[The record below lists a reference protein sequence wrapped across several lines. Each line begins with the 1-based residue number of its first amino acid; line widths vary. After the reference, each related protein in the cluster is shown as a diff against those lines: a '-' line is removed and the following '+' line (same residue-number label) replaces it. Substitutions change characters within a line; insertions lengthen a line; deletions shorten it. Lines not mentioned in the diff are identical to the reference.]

1 MIRLLDVF
9 FSVIGIL
16 LLSPLLLIIGILIKL
31 TSKGP
36 FLYKQERVGY
46 FNSNFE
52 VLKFRTMKVNSD
64 KLGLLTV
71 GGRDPRITKIG
82 FYLRKYKL
90 DELPQ
95 LFNVLSGKMCLVGP
109 RPEVRKYV
117 NLYTLE
123 QQKILTIK
131 PGITD
136 WASIIYREENSILEK
151 SNDPEADYINVIIPD
166 KIKYNLIFIEKYNSI
181 EYLKIIFVTIWK
193 IINKNKNLTSLWKHL
208 EDGIRK
214 EYSKLLQQITD
225 KNHWDKHTKED
236 NNFADVVQD
245 MHKKSLH
252 ELIQNEN
259 SEFAQYLS
267 AIMFYAKSNFK
278 KVGEALDFLKLAEIE
293 IKFDQVNSSYDLD
306 ALLKSVRN
314 KYEVLDVFVPH
325 TYGWHYNSKPEMT
338 KILNYINLVDKN

>member
-36 FLYKQERVGY
+36 FLYKQVRVGY

-193 IINKNKNLTSLWKHL
+193 IIKKNK
-208 EDGIRK
+208 R
-214 EYSKLLQQITD
+214 
-225 KNHWDKHTKED
+225 
-236 NNFADVVQD
+236 
-245 MHKKSLH
+245 
-252 ELIQNEN
+252 
-259 SEFAQYLS
+259 
-267 AIMFYAKSNFK
+267 
-278 KVGEALDFLKLAEIE
+278 
-293 IKFDQVNSSYDLD
+293 
-306 ALLKSVRN
+306 
-314 KYEVLDVFVPH
+314 
-325 TYGWHYNSKPEMT
+325 
-338 KILNYINLVDKN
+338 

>member
-36 FLYKQERVGY
+36 FLYKQVRVGY

-166 KIKYNLIFIEKYNSI
+166 KIKYNLIFLEKYNSI

-193 IINKNKNLTSLWKHL
+193 IIKKNK
-208 EDGIRK
+208 R
-214 EYSKLLQQITD
+214 
-225 KNHWDKHTKED
+225 
-236 NNFADVVQD
+236 
-245 MHKKSLH
+245 
-252 ELIQNEN
+252 
-259 SEFAQYLS
+259 
-267 AIMFYAKSNFK
+267 
-278 KVGEALDFLKLAEIE
+278 
-293 IKFDQVNSSYDLD
+293 
-306 ALLKSVRN
+306 
-314 KYEVLDVFVPH
+314 
-325 TYGWHYNSKPEMT
+325 
-338 KILNYINLVDKN
+338 

>member
-52 VLKFRTMKVNSD
+52 VLKFRTMKVNSN

-136 WASIIYREENSILEK
+136 WSSIIYREENSILEK
-151 SNDPEADYINVIIPD
+151 SNDPEADYINIIIPD

-193 IINKNKNLTSLWKHL
+193 IIKKNK
-208 EDGIRK
+208 R
-214 EYSKLLQQITD
+214 
-225 KNHWDKHTKED
+225 
-236 NNFADVVQD
+236 
-245 MHKKSLH
+245 
-252 ELIQNEN
+252 
-259 SEFAQYLS
+259 
-267 AIMFYAKSNFK
+267 
-278 KVGEALDFLKLAEIE
+278 
-293 IKFDQVNSSYDLD
+293 
-306 ALLKSVRN
+306 
-314 KYEVLDVFVPH
+314 
-325 TYGWHYNSKPEMT
+325 
-338 KILNYINLVDKN
+338 

>member
-16 LLSPLLLIIGILIKL
+16 LLSPLLLIIGILIKF

-136 WASIIYREENSILEK
+136 WSSIIYREENSILEK
-151 SNDPEADYINVIIPD
+151 SNDPEADYINIIIPD

-193 IINKNKNLTSLWKHL
+193 IIKKNK
-208 EDGIRK
+208 R
-214 EYSKLLQQITD
+214 
-225 KNHWDKHTKED
+225 
-236 NNFADVVQD
+236 
-245 MHKKSLH
+245 
-252 ELIQNEN
+252 
-259 SEFAQYLS
+259 
-267 AIMFYAKSNFK
+267 
-278 KVGEALDFLKLAEIE
+278 
-293 IKFDQVNSSYDLD
+293 
-306 ALLKSVRN
+306 
-314 KYEVLDVFVPH
+314 
-325 TYGWHYNSKPEMT
+325 
-338 KILNYINLVDKN
+338 

>member
-123 QQKILTIK
+123 QQKILTIT

-193 IINKNKNLTSLWKHL
+193 IIKKNK
-208 EDGIRK
+208 R
-214 EYSKLLQQITD
+214 
-225 KNHWDKHTKED
+225 
-236 NNFADVVQD
+236 
-245 MHKKSLH
+245 
-252 ELIQNEN
+252 
-259 SEFAQYLS
+259 
-267 AIMFYAKSNFK
+267 
-278 KVGEALDFLKLAEIE
+278 
-293 IKFDQVNSSYDLD
+293 
-306 ALLKSVRN
+306 
-314 KYEVLDVFVPH
+314 
-325 TYGWHYNSKPEMT
+325 
-338 KILNYINLVDKN
+338 

>member
-31 TSKGP
+31 TSKGT

-151 SNDPEADYINVIIPD
+151 SNDPEADYINIIIPD

-193 IINKNKNLTSLWKHL
+193 IIKKNK
-208 EDGIRK
+208 R
-214 EYSKLLQQITD
+214 
-225 KNHWDKHTKED
+225 
-236 NNFADVVQD
+236 
-245 MHKKSLH
+245 
-252 ELIQNEN
+252 
-259 SEFAQYLS
+259 
-267 AIMFYAKSNFK
+267 
-278 KVGEALDFLKLAEIE
+278 
-293 IKFDQVNSSYDLD
+293 
-306 ALLKSVRN
+306 
-314 KYEVLDVFVPH
+314 
-325 TYGWHYNSKPEMT
+325 
-338 KILNYINLVDKN
+338 

>member
-151 SNDPEADYINVIIPD
+151 SNDPEADYINIIIPD

-181 EYLKIIFVTIWK
+181 EYLKIIFLTIWK
-193 IINKNKNLTSLWKHL
+193 IIKKNK
-208 EDGIRK
+208 R
-214 EYSKLLQQITD
+214 
-225 KNHWDKHTKED
+225 
-236 NNFADVVQD
+236 
-245 MHKKSLH
+245 
-252 ELIQNEN
+252 
-259 SEFAQYLS
+259 
-267 AIMFYAKSNFK
+267 
-278 KVGEALDFLKLAEIE
+278 
-293 IKFDQVNSSYDLD
+293 
-306 ALLKSVRN
+306 
-314 KYEVLDVFVPH
+314 
-325 TYGWHYNSKPEMT
+325 
-338 KILNYINLVDKN
+338 